1 MMAIREQAQAAVKAE
16 RQLAVTSTRVKDTA
30 LLAMAAALLEPE
42 SQDSFLAWGFFP
54 EILATPSGA
63 EDFVRAPI
71 AEALLAADPQ
81 LRAEFEAKLAADAT
95 FAADGDARL
104 DWLSA
109 RLPDRSPYH
118 HLYPVLREN

>member
-1 MMAIREQAQAAVKAE
+1 LRHETVTETLPAGAV
-16 RQLAVTSTRVKDTA
+16 RVPADQPLG
-30 LLAMAAALLEPE
+30 LLAAALLEPE

-54 EILATPSGA
+54 EILAAPSGA

-71 AEALLAADPQ
+71 AEALLAADAQ
-81 LRAEFEAKLAADAT
+81 LRAEFEAKLAADAA
-95 FAADGDARL
+95 FAVDGDARL